1 MSSLKPEPGAPDANP
16 VVPPKEVISPLESKV
31 ISKVLRYII
40 PISVLGLFVSFID
53 RTNISVAGPPMAD
66 DLGLTPTMFG
76 LAAGLFFIGYVIF
89 EIPSNLALKRFGAK
103 VWIARIMVT
112 WGAVCVATAWVT
124 GAESLY
130 IMRFL
135 LGVAE
140 AGFFPGILF
149 YLGLFIPARHLTKAY
164 SLFQIGIP
172 FSLAFGAVL
181 TSWILTM
188 DGTLGF
194 SGWQWV
200 FIIEGGMAVV
210 LGVACFFVMS
220 DSPAKAKWLDAD
232 EKAILK
238 TAMERD
244 QILTHV
250 QDVHGLTAVRM
261 VLKNPQVWYYSM
273 VYTLMMI
280 GFYSVTYWLPQI
292 IKLKFGTSNVE
303 SGLLSAIPWVLA
315 TLALIFVSRY
325 TAKHGKRGPLLTIIL
340 FIAAA
345 GMLVS
350 SLAGDPVIALIGLCF
365 GACIQACVP
374 LLYSFP
380 SQHFPGALGA
390 VALALVNSIGNIGGF
405 LGPFILGALRES
417 FGTDTPGLL
426 MLTSTFI
433 LAGIFSL
440 GLKKQLRKS
449 PAYVA
454 GVE

>member
-172 FSLAFGAVL
+172 FS
-181 TSWILTM
+181 W
-188 DGTLGF
+188 
-194 SGWQWV
+194 
-200 FIIEGGMAVV
+200 
-210 LGVACFFVMS
+210 
-220 DSPAKAKWLDAD
+220 P
-232 EKAILK
+232 
-238 TAMERD
+238 
-244 QILTHV
+244 
-250 QDVHGLTAVRM
+250 
-261 VLKNPQVWYYSM
+261 
-273 VYTLMMI
+273 
-280 GFYSVTYWLPQI
+280 
-292 IKLKFGTSNVE
+292 
-303 SGLLSAIPWVLA
+303 SA
-315 TLALIFVSRY
+315 
-325 TAKHGKRGPLLTIIL
+325 
-340 FIAAA
+340 
-345 GMLVS
+345 
-350 SLAGDPVIALIGLCF
+350 
-365 GACIQACVP
+365 
-374 LLYSFP
+374 
-380 SQHFPGALGA
+380 
-390 VALALVNSIGNIGGF
+390 
-405 LGPFILGALRES
+405 PF
-417 FGTDTPGLL
+417 
-426 MLTSTFI
+426 
-433 LAGIFSL
+433 
-440 GLKKQLRKS
+440 
-449 PAYVA
+449 
-454 GVE
+454 

>member
-1 MSSLKPEPGAPDANP
+1 
-16 VVPPKEVISPLESKV
+16 
-31 ISKVLRYII
+31 
-40 PISVLGLFVSFID
+40 
-53 RTNISVAGPPMAD
+53 
-66 DLGLTPTMFG
+66 
-76 LAAGLFFIGYVIF
+76 
-89 EIPSNLALKRFGAK
+89 
-103 VWIARIMVT
+103 
-112 WGAVCVATAWVT
+112 
-124 GAESLY
+124 
-130 IMRFL
+130 
-135 LGVAE
+135 
-140 AGFFPGILF
+140 
-149 YLGLFIPARHLTKAY
+149 
-164 SLFQIGIP
+164 
-172 FSLAFGAVL
+172 
-181 TSWILTM
+181 M

-350 SLAGDPVIALIGLCF
+350 SLAGTL
-365 GACIQACVP
+365 
-374 LLYSFP
+374 
-380 SQHFPGALGA
+380 
-390 VALALVNSIGNIGGF
+390 
-405 LGPFILGALRES
+405 
-417 FGTDTPGLL
+417 
-426 MLTSTFI
+426 
-433 LAGIFSL
+433 
-440 GLKKQLRKS
+440 
-449 PAYVA
+449 
-454 GVE
+454 